1 LNKFEAEIIDNYL
14 KNIELKLML
23 DILTAP
29 TDIEFQNATN
39 RYVAYQDSLIGLLDE
54 NSLRSIWDQK
64 GTNYLNVNVK
74 DEHMFNIL
82 LTRLSELNVNTTR
95 INFLDL
101 KDNVLKHNLI
111 NDINKVQNT
120 HISQL
125 IHLHGDDF
133 GG

>member
-1 LNKFEAEIIDNYL
+1 LNKFEAE
-14 KNIELKLML
+14 
-23 DILTAP
+23 
-29 TDIEFQNATN
+29 
-39 RYVAYQDSLIGLLDE
+39 
-54 NSLRSIWDQK
+54 
-64 GTNYLNVNVK
+64 TNYLNVNVK